1 MTGRGEI
8 FLTDSGVDVSV
19 LEPIRRSLKID
30 EILSE
35 GLEPYLHSYK
45 RVTPESVAASV
56 PDELVRAASIVGPP
70 AEARVQLQ
78 AFLDAGATH
87 IMIDSPQPAASLLAA
102 LSN

>member
-1 MTGRGEI
+1 
-8 FLTDSGVDVSV
+8 
-19 LEPIRRSLKID
+19 LKID

-45 RVTPESVAASV
+45 RVTPESVAATV
-56 PDELVRAASIVGPP
+56 PDELARAASIVGPP